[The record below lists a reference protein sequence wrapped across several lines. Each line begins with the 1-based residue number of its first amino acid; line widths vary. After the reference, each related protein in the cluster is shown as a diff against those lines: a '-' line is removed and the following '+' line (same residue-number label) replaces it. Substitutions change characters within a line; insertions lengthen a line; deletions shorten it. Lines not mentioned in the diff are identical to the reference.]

1 MSLFSSLNVALSGLQ
16 TTQTLLN
23 TTTRNITNAQT
34 TGYVRETQQA
44 ITNVTGGGGVLA
56 GSVQRQVDL
65 TLLNQQWANNAAT
78 NYNSTQ
84 SALLTQ
90 LDNLNGNPSEET
102 SLSAQVTALGNA
114 FQQLSSNPTDPASAN
129 AVLAAAQNLAL
140 TFNEQTSTVQNL
152 ASTATQNISTAVTNV
167 NTDLQKIAS
176 LNQQIVNGK
185 ALGQNVGELQDELND
200 TVTDLSQYMTVNTFY
215 DNQGFLNVYSS
226 NYAPLASNYA
236 EVLSYNGTNNTFS
249 TSAGNVTNIGGQLG
263 ADQLT
268 VGVNQP
274 PSAGNTATYLT
285 QLSDIAA
292 QLTTGLNAISQTF
305 VGDTT
310 AGSKN
315 ILNANGTDFS
325 NLYVGEAINDPNF
338 AAGTTITAIHN
349 AASSSQPFTGNIV
362 NGTNT
367 ITNVTSFAQPFTGDI
382 STGLTTISNVT
393 GIANLY
399 VGETINNSNFAA
411 GTTITGINTAT
422 NTVTVSNASTATAT
436 ATSINAGNLSNLYV
450 GETLNDP
457 NFPAGTTITGINTT
471 TNTVTVSNNAT
482 GATATGATITAQTAA
497 WISVSSS
504 AAATKT
510 QASINAQISIPLFQP
525 NPPVLTGNP
534 PAYSGAFQV
543 SPTITTDD
551 LLVGATNGTNPSTT
565 NIIAGD
571 QNFSQAATAAQQF
584 LLNGNATFTAPTIA
598 GTQTFNSALTSQTVA
613 IGQSL
618 TAAQTQATTLGT
630 FGTQITQAIASGSE
644 VNLDTELSNMVVLQN
659 LYASNARVV
668 QTTQKMLDDL
678 LGLIQ

>member
-34 TGYVRETQQA
+34 TGYVRESQQA

-90 LDNLNGNPSEET
+90 LDNLNGNPSQET

-114 FQQLSSNPTDPASAN
+114 FQQLSANPTDPASAD
-129 AVLAAAQNLAL
+129 AVLTAAQNLAL
-140 TFNEQTSTVQNL
+140 TFNEQTSAVQNL
-152 ASTATQNISTAVTNV
+152 ASTATQNISTAVTNA

-185 ALGQNVGELQDELND
+185 ALGQNVGELQDELNN

-215 DNQGFLNVYSS
+215 DNKGILNVYSAG
-226 NYAPLASNYA
+226 YAPLASNYA
-236 EVLSYNGTNNTFS
+236 EVLSYNGATNAFS
-249 TSAGNVTNIGGQLG
+249 TSGGSITNIGGQLG

-274 PSAGNTATYLT
+274 ASAGNTATYLT

-292 QLTTGLNAISQTF
+292 QLTSGLNAI
-305 VGDTT
+305 
-310 AGSKN
+310 
-315 ILNANGTDFS
+315 
-325 NLYVGEAINDPNF
+325 
-338 AAGTTITAIHN
+338 
-349 AASSSQPFTGNIV
+349 
-362 NGTNT
+362 
-367 ITNVTSFAQPFTGDI
+367 AQPFKGNVTNG
-382 STGLTTISNVT
+382 SNVVSNASGT
-393 GIANLY
+393 SNLY
-399 VGETINNSNFAA
+399 VGETINDAN
-411 GTTITGINTAT
+411 
-422 NTVTVSNASTATAT
+422 
-436 ATSINAGNLSNLYV
+436 Y
-450 GETLNDP
+450 
-457 NFPAGTTITGINTT
+457 PAGTTITGIYGVASGTSTFQGSTT
-471 TNTVTVSNNAT
+471 AGSNSVTGVANASAFQVGDVVVDPNFPQGTTITAITGTTFTLSNNAT
-482 GATATGATITAQTAA
+482 ATVAGETFNQPYVTLSNAATGASATQT
-497 WISVSSS
+497 SV
-504 AAATKT
+504 
-510 QASINAQISIPLFQP
+510 NAQISIPLFQP

-543 SPTITTDD
+543 SPTISTAD
-551 LLVGATNGTNPSTT
+551 LLVGATNGTTPSSSVISST
-565 NIIAGD
+565 D
-571 QNFSQAATAAQQF
+571 QNYAQAAVAAEQY

-598 GTQTFNSALTSQTVA
+598 GTTTFNSALTSQTVA

-678 LGLIQ
+678 LGLIH